1 MKVWLTVGVAGI
13 LLGPLAGAIPPGTF
27 VVHAEPGGASY
38 AATGT
43 IEAVRQG
50 TLGAQVSGRVMKV
63 LVRNGDAVRAGQP
76 LIQIEAGDS
85 GDMVVASSA
94 AARGAAAR
102 LLSARADFERAQRLR
117 AQDYLSA
124 AALQRAQA
132 SLASAEAEAQVTAA
146 QAQTARTRAAWHNVT
161 APYAGRVTDLWVSA
175 GDLAT
180 PGMPL
185 LALYDPAALRVIA
198 QLPESLAARVQS
210 GQVAQLLVAD
220 AAPMVIASWRVI
232 AAVDPATH
240 SVEVRAE
247 LPEGSGFTPGQFARL
262 LLPLHDAA
270 AQLRIPLS
278 ALLRRSEVT
287 AVYVMDANGA
297 AHLRQVRLG
306 PVSGNS
312 VTVLAGLQAG
322 EKVALDPVAAG
333 KP

>member
-1 MKVWLTVGVAGI
+1 MKSCLAIGVAGI
-13 LLGPLAGAIPPGTF
+13 LLSPLAGAAPLSTLTVRAQP
-27 VVHAEPGGASY
+27 ASERY

-50 TLGAQVSGRVMKV
+50 TLGSQVSGRVIKV

-76 LIQIEAGDS
+76 LIQIDAGESADA
-85 GDMVVASSA
+85 VAASDA

-102 LLSARADFERAQRLR
+102 LVSARADFARTQRLQ

-124 AALQRAQA
+124 AALQRAA
-132 SLASAEAEAQVTAA
+132 AALASAEAEAQVTAA
-146 QAQTARTRAAWHNVT
+146 QAQGARTRAAWHTVT
-161 APYAGRVTDLWVSA
+161 APYSGHVTDLWVSA

-185 LALYDPAALRVIA
+185 VALYDPAALRVIA

-210 GQVAQLLVAD
+210 DQAAQLVVAD
-220 AAPMVIASWRVI
+220 AAPIVIASWRVI
-232 AAVDPATH
+232 AAIDPATH

-247 LPEGSGFTPGQFARL
+247 LPEGSGLKPGQFARL
-262 LLPLHDAA
+262 QLPLRDSAK
-270 AQLRIPLS
+270 QLQIPSS

-287 AVYVMDANGA
+287 AVYVVDANGA
-297 AHLRQVRLG
+297 AHLRQLRLG

-322 EKVALDPVAAG
+322 EQIALDPVAAG